1 MSKQIGVDLG
11 TSNTLIY
18 VKGKGIV
25 LREPSVVAIDKQRR
39 RALAVG
45 EEAKKMVGKTPGS
58 IEAQFPLKDG
68 VIADFD
74 ITARMLSNFFGK
86 IHAGGIISQPS
97 VLICVPQG
105 VTEVERRAVED
116 ATYEAGARK
125 VALIPEPVAAAIGS
139 GLKIDGP
146 RGAMIVNIGGGTTEV
161 AVLSLEGIV
170 VSSSTKIAGNQF
182 DEAIVQYMR
191 DEHQVLIGRATAE
204 ALKKKIGSVHQS
216 ADTGEIEIKG
226 SDLRS
231 GLAAGISV
239 TSAQVRA
246 ALNAPVGQIIEVIRR
261 TLAST
266 PPELSSDILGY
277 GIMLAGGG
285 ALLGGLPKLI
295 SEQTGV
301 RVTVAKQPLDSVVR
315 GLGRLIE
322 GGTDFDYEFRA
333 R

>member
-1 MSKQIGVDLG
+1 MSKQLGVDLG

-25 LREPSVVAIDKQRR
+25 LREPSVVVTDRQHRK
-39 RALAVG
+39 ALAVG
-45 EEAKKMVGKTPGS
+45 EEAKKMLGKTPGT

-74 ITARMLSNFFGK
+74 VTARMLSSFFSK

-146 RGAMIVNIGGGTTEV
+146 RGSMIVNLGGGSTEV

-182 DEAIVQYMR
+182 DEAIVQYMK
-191 DEHQVLIGRATAE
+191 DEHQVLIGKATAE
-204 ALKKKIGSVHQS
+204 ALKKNVGSVHAS
-216 ADTGEIEIKG
+216 ADIGELEIRG
-226 SDLRS
+226 NDLRT
-231 GLAAGISV
+231 GLAAELSV
-239 TSAQVRA
+239 TSAEVRRA
-246 ALNAPVGQIIEVIRR
+246 VAGPVGQIIEVIRR

-266 PPELSSDILGY
+266 PPELSADILNY

-285 ALLGGLPKLI
+285 ALLRGLPKLI

-301 RVTVAKQPLDSVVR
+301 RVTVAKQPLESVVR

-322 GGTDFDYEFRA
+322 GGTDFGYEFRA